1 MDNRFSSPNSFNNI
15 STIPGELGTQS
26 VSLID
31 WIRSVSWPVWLLFF
45 IILAFLGFNIL
56 TFISK
61 GAGDVGSWLNHIITQ
76 IKNTGKIVNTIKNT
90 IFVSAT
96 GTKGLVDSIDKVSDD
111 ILENVQASTQV
122 GNIPPTTPLVS
133 LNTASTSI
141 ASTNISNTNDIAQ
154 TNTLNRALNTATTQ
168 SNTGDL
174 NYQADDSFSSI
185 QSGGSK
191 AGWCYIGEDRGFR
204 SCAPINSA
212 DQCISGDIFPSH
224 EICVNPNLRQ

>member
-1 MDNRFSSPNSFNNI
+1 MASLDIIFYCFGLFRFN
-15 STIPGELGTQS
+15 
-26 VSLID
+26 V
-31 WIRSVSWPVWLLFF
+31 
-45 IILAFLGFNIL
+45 L

-61 GAGDVGSWLNHIITQ
+61 GAGDVGSWLNQIITQ

-96 GTKGLVDSIDKVSDD
+96 GTKGIVDSIDNVSDN

-122 GNIPPTTPLVS
+122 GNISPATPLVTS
-133 LNTASTSI
+133 NTASTSI
-141 ASTNISNTNDIAQ
+141 ASTNISNTNDISQ

-168 SNTGDL
+168 ANTGDL

-191 AGWCYIGEDRGFR
+191 SGWCYIGEDRGFR
-204 SCAPINSA
+204 SCAPVGSA